1 MKYLKGETMTVYTP
15 SKSLTNFIKTIE
27 SGGFDTIKTFIIT
40 GKNGPTGKTHLANL
54 LRKRGFNA
62 IEIADDL
69 LGYVSYIAD
78 RNHFILNQFGDAM
91 TVILN
96 EPLVKKKTE

>member
-62 IEIADDL
+62 IEIAD
-69 LGYVSYIAD
+69 G
-78 RNHFILNQFGDAM
+78 NHFVLNRFGDAM

-96 EPLVKKKTE
+96 EPLLKKKRNNIIK